1 MIRNEK
7 KKIRDLSHYEFFTLM
22 RMKSLREL
30 RSIEIIMK
38 DDNFLSISNKR
49 SLISRLNYLKLKYN
63 L

>member
-1 MIRNEK
+1 MLKNKKELSNYDLMI
-7 KKIRDLSHYEFFTLM
+7 LL

-38 DDNFLSISNKR
+38 DNNFLSIQNKR
-49 SLISRLNYLKLKYN
+49 SLLNRRKYLKKEYN